1 MTDLSTLFSAL
12 GDPTRFAIVD
22 KLLREGEQPAG
33 ALQTVAEV
41 SAPAISRHL
50 RVLRDAGLIRQRI
63 AGQQRLYQ
71 VVPESVQ
78 AIHGWAMDH
87 ASFWAGSLDRLDA
100 ALQEHEKS

>member
-1 MTDLSTLFSAL
+1 MSDLSTLFSAL
-12 GDPTRFAIVD
+12 GDDTRFAIVD

-33 ALQTVAEV
+33 ALRVVADM

-50 RVLRDAGLIRQRI
+50 RVLRDAGLIRQRV

-78 AIHGWAMDH
+78 AIHGWTMDH
-87 ASFWAGSLDRLDA
+87 ATFWAGSLDRLDA
-100 ALQEHEKS
+100 ALQEHKKT